1 MHELK
6 KTRILKELNQF
17 QVSIATGVSQSRISL
32 IENGYVQPRDDEKER
47 LANALRTPVDR
58 LFPKTRKGKG
68 LLTMV
73 N

>member
-6 KTRILKELNQF
+6 KTRILKEINQF
-17 QVSIATGVSQSRISL
+17 QLRIATGIHQSRISH
-32 IENGYVQPRDDEKER
+32 IENGYVQPRDDEKEK
-47 LANALRTPVDR
+47 LAKALGTSVEK
-58 LFPKTRKGKG
+58 LFPKIRKGKG